1 LFAAFDVLIDE
12 HRLTGKE
19 GRTLEST
26 NKTAV
31 WEAIRQTAEREA
43 QARTS
48 MRAYYDRRVLSHAT
62 LGQALALLL
71 ADELAGMDGTLP
83 DFSGE
88 FENVIQVGAIDESAA
103 ADIHKI
109 ASANPA
115 CPNALSAF
123 LSFRGIQ
130 AVQLH
135 RVAHA
140 YWQAGEKTFAVLL
153 QNWCAKQFNVD
164 IHPAARIGKGLFVD
178 HAMGIVIGETAVVE
192 DEVSMWHGVTLGSTF
207 SEAGDRHPK
216 VRRGATLA
224 AHATILGNIE
234 IGENAVIAAGSVVRH
249 SIPANMVAAG
259 VPAKVIKSVAGNY
272 AAITAPSN
280 N

>member
-1 LFAAFDVLIDE
+1 M
-12 HRLTGKE
+12 
-19 GRTLEST
+19 EST
-26 NKTAV
+26 NQIDV
-31 WEAIRQTAEREA
+31 WATIRKDAEREA
-43 QARTS
+43 AARPA
-48 MRAYYDRRVLSHAT
+48 MRPYYERRVLSHDT
-62 LGQALALLL
+62 LGHALALLL
-71 ADELAGMDGTLP
+71 ADELASMDKTLP
-83 DFSGE
+83 DFSDE
-88 FENVIQVGAIDESAA
+88 FAKVISTENIDQSAA
-103 ADIHKI
+103 ADVHKI

-130 AVQLH
+130 AVQFH

-140 YWQAGEKTFAVLL
+140 YWTAGEKTFAVLL

-207 SEAGDRHPK
+207 SESGDRHPK

-224 AHATILGNIE
+224 AHATVLGNIE
-234 IGENAVIAAGSVVRH
+234 IGENAVVAAGSVVRH

-259 VPAKVIKSVAGNY
+259 VPAKVIKSVAASY